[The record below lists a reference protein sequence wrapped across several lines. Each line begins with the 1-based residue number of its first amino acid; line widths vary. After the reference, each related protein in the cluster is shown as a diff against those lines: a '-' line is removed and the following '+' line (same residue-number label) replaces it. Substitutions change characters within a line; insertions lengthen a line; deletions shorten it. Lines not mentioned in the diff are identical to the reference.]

1 MPRIKIE
8 VYGGC
13 VTEVTGLPEGW
24 EYEIVDHDHL
34 EEQEATSHKPQAT
47 SHKPVRAQG
56 RARPKMIK
64 LQAARTGLTGHLIW
78 DKIGQQKEKYDSI
91 KKSK

>member
-1 MPRIKIE
+1 MDKTIKIE

-34 EEQEATSHKPQAT
+34 EAEQDEE
-47 SHKPVRAQG
+47 
-56 RARPKMIK
+56 
-64 LQAARTGLTGHLIW
+64 LQASSGKPGLDKTG
-78 DKIGQQKEKYDSI
+78 DIG
-91 KKSK
+91 